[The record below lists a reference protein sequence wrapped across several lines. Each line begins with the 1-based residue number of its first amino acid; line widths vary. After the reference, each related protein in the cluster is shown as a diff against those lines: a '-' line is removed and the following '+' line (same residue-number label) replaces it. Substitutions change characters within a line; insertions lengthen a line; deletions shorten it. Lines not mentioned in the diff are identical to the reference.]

1 MSIPMKQ
8 YETHPPRRGSA
19 LIVVLC
25 VIVMLTLG
33 AYTFS
38 ELMITEYDAS
48 ATYGQMIQAEAFA
61 ESGVEYVT
69 TLLSPDG
76 GGFSYNL
83 YDNQE
88 LFHMAMNPNAGFAIV
103 APREDFSNVSSTGE
117 TTTSGLRLGLTDEC
131 AKLNINVLALFDPDV
146 GFGRDLLMGLPN
158 MTEDVADAMLDW
170 IDADDEPREFGAE
183 ADSYTQVAPR
193 NGSINNLQELLLAYG
208 VSPQLMY
215 GEDGNRN
222 GVLDPNEND
231 GELSLPYDNEDGVLD
246 LGWFAHLTTTSLEGN
261 IRHDIDRF
269 GEERIFLNEP
279 LLTDLYDILVEEYDE
294 EVATFITAYRLVG
307 PKAEETATDGTGT
320 TGTAG
325 EAVEDELLDAIVPDE
340 NPLNGFGGEATST
353 GDAATDDAIEE
364 AAENVAGSLFSGA
377 AGEVTRGGM
386 DLSAGATTEI
396 RSLYE
401 LIDAEVEVEIDGQE
415 QTLVSPWSSD
425 PGLLQEQLPLLMDA
439 LTVTDQTEVKGRLNI
454 NQARPEVLA
463 GIPGI
468 PTDLPDKIVIT
479 RAGLANDQAQ
489 LATTG
494 WLLIQGLVDLETMRL
509 LDGFIT
515 TRGDVYSMQ
524 VIGYADGGGPVAR
537 IEAVVDASEDVPRV
551 IFQRALT
558 ELGPGYRSDQLPA
571 FGGTSQ

>member
-1 MSIPMKQ
+1 MSHSNRQHGPAQIR
-8 YETHPPRRGSA
+8 TGSA

-38 ELMITEYDAS
+38 ELMLTEYEAS
-48 ATYGQMIQAEAFA
+48 ATYGQLVQSEFYA

-76 GGFSYNL
+76 GGFDYNL

-88 LFHMAMNPNAGFAIV
+88 LFHMAMDPTGGFAIV
-103 APREDFSNVSSTGE
+103 APREDFTTASTGQ
-117 TTTSGLRLGLTDEC
+117 TTNSGLRLGLTDEC
-131 AKLNINVLALFDPDV
+131 ARLNINVLALFNPDS

-170 IDADDEPREFGAE
+170 IDADDEPREYGAE
-183 ADSYTQVAPR
+183 VDSYSQVVPR
-193 NGSINNLQELLLAYG
+193 NGPISNLQELLLVYG

-231 GELSLPYDNEDGVLD
+231 GELSLPYDNEDGILD

-261 IRHDIDRF
+261 FRHAYDRF
-269 GEERIFLNEP
+269 GEERIFVNEP
-279 LLTDLYDILVEEYDE
+279 LLTDLYDILLEEYDE
-294 EVATFITAYRLVG
+294 DIARFITAYRLVG
-307 PKAEETATDGTGT
+307 PKTDEEQDL
-320 TGTAG
+320 AG
-325 EAVEDELLDAIVPDE
+325 AIEDELVDAIVPDE
-340 NPLNGFGGEATST
+340 NPLIGFGGEASTT
-353 GDAATDDAIEE
+353 GDAATDDAIQE
-364 AAENVAGSLFSGA
+364 AAENVAGALFSGD

-396 RSLYE
+396 RSLFE
-401 LIDAEVEVEIDGQE
+401 LIDAEVEVEIDGQT
-415 QTLVSPWSSD
+415 QALVSPWSSD

-439 LTVTDQTEVKGRLNI
+439 LTVTEQTEVQGRLNI

-468 PTDLPDKIVIT
+468 PEDLPARIVST
-479 RAGLANDQAQ
+479 RAGLSNDTAQ
-489 LATTG
+489 LSTTG

-515 TRGDVYSMQ
+515 TRGDVFSMQ
-524 VIGYADGGGPVAR
+524 VVGYADGGGPVAR
-537 IEAVVDASEDVPRV
+537 IEAVVDASETIPRV
-551 IFQRALT
+551 IFQRPLT
-558 ELGPGYRSDQLPA
+558 ELGPGYRSDQLPP